1 MGVKLKRVCKL
12 HRSFRS
18 RSFWISSGGSF
29 SRPPCWGLGV
39 ALTEKRGLSLTGR
52 AGEAIPVRMVRRL
65 HCSSTPP
72 CRLPL
77 WVKGIS
83 NMKRRMLWDLSNSV
97 FLSCNSFSSKNGITW
112 VTWMY
117 AYLESRSLGLTF
129 KWIKGM
135 EYCYW
140 CLKDSSNAYQSCVFP
155 LRMSKSFVDS
165 ESLKKKQY
173 NECYIPTTQNNC

>member
-1 MGVKLKRVCKL
+1 MLRAKC
-12 HRSFRS
+12 
-18 RSFWISSGGSF
+18 GSY
-29 SRPPCWGLGV
+29 W
-39 ALTEKRGLSLTGR
+39 KRGLSVTGR

-97 FLSCNSFSSKNGITW
+97 FLSCSSFSSKNGITW

-140 CLKDSSNAYQSCVFP
+140 CLKDSSNAHQSCVFP
-155 LRMSKSFVDS
+155 LRMSKSFGDS
-165 ESLKKKQY
+165 ESLKQTVQRMLHTHHL
-173 NECYIPTTQNNC
+173 EQMLIFCYLFICVSLHTHVQVDFFF